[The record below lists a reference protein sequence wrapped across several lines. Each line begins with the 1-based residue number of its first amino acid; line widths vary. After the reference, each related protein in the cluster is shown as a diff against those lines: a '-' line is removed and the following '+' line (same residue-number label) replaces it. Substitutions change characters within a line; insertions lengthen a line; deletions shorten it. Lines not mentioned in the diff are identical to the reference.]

1 MNAPARQILLLVLLI
16 YLISICPRNCR
27 ADGLDPATTEISTLF
42 TDLGPNG
49 PYPRGLRLVTLCG
62 GFAEQPTGEREQLSF
77 CTAGLNYYFADNWAF
92 GIEAKGLWADQNDH
106 DSDAGGA
113 DILLRTHLVNYRDFS
128 FFGDFS
134 AGVLEA
140 NHTIPP
146 SGTDFNFTI
155 ETGLGITAHLWDETE
170 LLTGVRYLHLSNAH
184 LEGADRNPSLN
195 AFEGYVGLLI
205 KL

>member
-140 NHTIPP
+140 QSSALSP
-146 SGTDFNFTI
+146 SLITNRAFSFATGFANPASSTDFSTSPKSLYAS
-155 ETGLGITAHLWDETE
+155 GASSLGYIAGNCSGYH
-170 LLTGVRYLHLSNAH
+170 
-184 LEGADRNPSLN
+184 ADP
-195 AFEGYVGLLI
+195 I
-205 KL
+205 P